1 MNDKWTQGELTPA
14 TGWAEAYSRAAQKIW
29 SFGLCA
35 FSLFA
40 LVFVGS
46 TSIAISIALIMSIIT
61 GTNLVLKNELIKKEI
76 QAAITIIGYIASA
89 SLVVYSNV
97 YHHI

>member
-14 TGWAEAYSRAAQKIW
+14 IGWAEVYSSTSQKTW

-46 TSIAISIALIMSIIT
+46 NSIAISISLLMSIIT
-61 GTNLVLKNELIKKEI
+61 GANLFLKNEFSKKET
-76 QAAITIIGYIASA
+76 QSAITIIGYIACI
-89 SLVVYSNV
+89 LLILYSNV
-97 YHHI
+97 YHYI

>member
-1 MNDKWTQGELTPA
+1 MNDKWTQGELTSA
-14 TGWAEAYSRAAQKIW
+14 IGWAEAYSRTAPKTW

-46 TSIAISIALIMSIIT
+46 NSIAISIALIMSIIT
-61 GTNLVLKNELIKKEI
+61 GANLFLKNELIKKET
-76 QAAITIIGYIASA
+76 QSVITIIGYITSV
-89 SLVVYSNV
+89 SLIFYSNV